1 MARSFFTINIVVVLI
16 ENVKLKIIEIIKN
29 WKVQGH
35 PLLINVVE
43 NVKTE
48 NCEEKT
54 ENIKVQGHPSLIDV
68 VVETTE
74 NIKTKKQGKTENL
87 KTENRKKNW
96 KHKSGRPF
104 LTNWCCCRHK
114 WDPQMVNDVRSVTMT
129 KTVTQITKKNWVS
142 QKFFFLVMCA

>member
-87 KTENRKKNW
+87 KTENRKK
-96 KHKSGRPF
+96 K
-104 LTNWCCCRHK
+104 L
-114 WDPQMVNDVRSVTMT
+114 
-129 KTVTQITKKNWVS
+129 KT
-142 QKFFFLVMCA
+142 